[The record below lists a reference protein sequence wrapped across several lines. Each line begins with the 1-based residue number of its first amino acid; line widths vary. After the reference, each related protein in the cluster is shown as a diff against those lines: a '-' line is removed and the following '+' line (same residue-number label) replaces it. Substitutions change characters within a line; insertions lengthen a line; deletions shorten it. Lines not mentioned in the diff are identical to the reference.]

1 MGRWETLNND
11 QKDQIRQAFEIC
23 DADHNGFI
31 DIEELKE
38 VLKAL
43 GEVCVPVIFFL
54 FLIMETNV
62 NIYIQLSHSSPTSPL
77 HISMYNMEQPQPRTH
92 TFQC

>member
-1 MGRWETLNND
+1 MGRWETLDSD

-31 DIEELKE
+31 DLDELKE

-43 GEVCVPVIFFL
+43 GEAATDQQAKDLMKEIDIDGNG
-54 FLIMETNV
+54 LISFDEFREAMASWWVKGN
-62 NIYIQLSHSSPTSPL
+62 
-77 HISMYNMEQPQPRTH
+77 
-92 TFQC
+92 

>member
-1 MGRWETLNND
+1 MSSWESLDSD

-43 GEVCVPVIFFL
+43 GEVRTVDMNEPFFRSFFL
-54 FLIMETNV
+54 PVPCARKRLWKLRAN
-62 NIYIQLSHSSPTSPL
+62 
-77 HISMYNMEQPQPRTH
+77 
-92 TFQC
+92 

>member
-1 MGRWETLNND
+1 MGSWDTLDSD

-31 DIEELKE
+31 DLEELKE

-43 GEVCVPVIFFL
+43 GEV
-54 FLIMETNV
+54 
-62 NIYIQLSHSSPTSPL
+62 
-77 HISMYNMEQPQPRTH
+77 
-92 TFQC
+92 